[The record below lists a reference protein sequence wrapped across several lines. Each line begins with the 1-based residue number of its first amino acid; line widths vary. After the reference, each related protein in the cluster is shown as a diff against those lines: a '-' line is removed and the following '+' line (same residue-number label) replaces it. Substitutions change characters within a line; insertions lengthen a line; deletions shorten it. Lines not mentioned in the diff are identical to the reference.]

1 MENAARTHRLLKVYC
16 LEPGVRMHPEGRNC
30 RIHHFYPG
38 AGIRAGRIYPGRGSG
53 PNHAQAWYRRK
64 AARLC
69 RNLDCA
75 SGLPCLSL
83 RFFVQPAWPDVLPEP
98 WLYAGRKSSRPDQAR
113 GLGIHIL
120 ETVAAVTPQ
129 EQENTPTM
137 TLKNLK
143 KIDLFKNLSDAEL
156 KELEPYHA
164 AVLYGKRETIFSE
177 GEPPE
182 WFYIVVKGK
191 VKVTKLSH
199 DGKEIILEVISPY
212 DIFGGVAVLRNF
224 PYPANAVAMEDSEVL
239 KISRKNLMRLVDRF
253 PNLMYCIARQLGD
266 RMKSSYD
273 TLKNIALERVEA
285 RIAALL
291 LKLSNKVGVETDKG
305 VLIDMRLTK
314 QDVADMV
321 GTTVET
327 SIRTFSKFKK
337 QGLLTDSNGKIIITD
352 HEGLMSFS
360 S

>member
-1 MENAARTHRLLKVYC
+1 
-16 LEPGVRMHPEGRNC
+16 
-30 RIHHFYPG
+30 
-38 AGIRAGRIYPGRGSG
+38 
-53 PNHAQAWYRRK
+53 
-64 AARLC
+64 
-69 RNLDCA
+69 
-75 SGLPCLSL
+75 
-83 RFFVQPAWPDVLPEP
+83 
-98 WLYAGRKSSRPDQAR
+98 
-113 GLGIHIL
+113 
-120 ETVAAVTPQ
+120 
-129 EQENTPTM
+129 M

-143 KIDLFKNLSDAEL
+143 KIDLFKNLSDDEL
-156 KELEPYHA
+156 KELEPYLA
-164 AVLYGKRETIFSE
+164 AVSYGKKENIFSE
-177 GEPPE
+177 GEAPE
-182 WFYIVVKGK
+182 WFYIVLKGK

-199 DGKEIILEVISPY
+199 EGKEIILEVISPH

-253 PNLMYCIARQLGD
+253 PNLMYCIALQLGD

-273 TLKNIALERVEA
+273 SLKNIALERVEA

-305 VLIDMRLTK
+305 LLIDMRLTK

-337 QGLLTDSNGKIIITD
+337 QGLLTDSNGKIVIKD
-352 HEGLMSFS
+352 REGLMSFS